1 MSTLS
6 SPRKHLRDSST
17 GPWWH
22 HTFVWLLIATPLIAV
37 VVAGLTTVYIAVD
50 GADPVVSGRNIKASQ
65 GLTEVPAGQA
75 RNHAATGVLPEE
87 K

>member
-1 MSTLS
+1 MTTLS
-6 SPRKHLRDSST
+6 QPRQAQRASDT

-22 HTFVWLLIATPLIAV
+22 HKFVWLLIATPLIAV
-37 VVAGLTTVYIAVD
+37 IVAGLSTVYIAVD
-50 GADPVVSGRNIKASQ
+50 GADPVISGPSLKASQ

-75 RNHAATGVLPEE
+75 RNHAATGVPPED